1 MDAWISTVGKDI
13 LSNIKVNK
21 MNVLLFYSS
30 SVIKDKIPLEW
41 SSFGR
46 RKVPPSSRFYRSLR
60 KIDNCFSQV
69 RSLVKFHKRVSLP
82 LKSHVHAYK
91 WWAGLLCVYLK
102 NDNQLKIT
110 QFYSKK
116 KMCYLRFHRI
126 AKMEPII
133 IPLCLTVFHP

>member
-13 LSNIKVNK
+13 LSNVKVNK

-82 LKSHVHAYK
+82 LKSYVHAYK

-102 NDNQLKIT
+102 NDNQLKIR

-116 KMCYLRFHRI
+116 KCVICVSIELQ
-126 AKMEPII
+126 MEPII
-133 IPLCLTVFHP
+133 IPICLTVFHP